1 MRHLKGYKKL
11 GRESAHRRAMLRNLA
26 TDLLTE
32 GRIQT
37 TLARAKAVRP
47 IAEKMITLGRRGD
60 LHARRQV
67 ASYLFGAD
75 ATRKVF
81 SELAERFQERAG
93 GYTRIVKFGPRKG
106 DAAEICSLE
115 LVDFH
120 EKEGQ
125 LKKAARIELLT
136 QKSEEEEEEAQEA

>member
-26 TDLLTE
+26 TDLLVE

-60 LHARRQV
+60 LHARRQA
-67 ASYLFGAD
+67 ASYLFGHD

-81 SELAERFQERAG
+81 SDLAERFSSRAG
-93 GYTRIVKFGPRKG
+93 GYTRIVKFGPRQG

-115 LVDFH
+115 LIDFH
-120 EKEGQ
+120 EKEGVV
-125 LKKAARIELLT
+125 KREARIALLT
-136 QKSEEEEEEAQEA
+136 AKSEAAEEEAQEA